1 MRWPTFAA
9 RRLVIFSGLTLASA
23 IFYMF
28 MTITLVYIVYA
39 NSFLFSMRK
48 KDYGTY
54 MMLGAR
60 NSKIGRLIFTET
72 IVVGLLAAV
81 LGIIV
86 GTGLTQVVS
95 ELLFSQ
101 LGLQIHR
108 FFGFYVPAMLAS
120 TLMFKVLSG
129 ANSDRPRYKMLWKIG
144 AQEKLLKSSIRS
156 KIGTLF
162 ALPAV
167 LGIVDVLFGLQ
178 FFKSMLQNPYDK
190 IWIPF
195 TIFLV
200 IYYLITVKLYEGIVL
215 KNK

>member
-1 MRWPTFAA
+1 
-9 RRLVIFSGLTLASA
+9 
-23 IFYMF
+23 
-28 MTITLVYIVYA
+28 
-39 NSFLFSMRK
+39 MRK

-86 GTGLTQVVS
+86 GIGLTQVVS
-95 ELLFSQ
+95 ELLISQ

-108 FFGFYVPAMLAS
+108 FFGFYVLAM
-120 TLMFKVLSG
+120 
-129 ANSDRPRYKMLWKIG
+129 
-144 AQEKLLKSSIRS
+144 
-156 KIGTLF
+156 
-162 ALPAV
+162 

-200 IYYLITVKLYEGIVL
+200 LYVIYYLITVKLYEGIVL
-215 KNK
+215 KNR